1 MAGLSSR
8 ARLYH
13 KINDSLSEEDVRSLR
28 AMLVSD
34 EHLGKARVESA
45 TPQEMFN
52 MLEDDNKIGK
62 GNLTLLVDLLKVLG
76 RAKLA
81 QEAEDV
87 AEADEAGALEAPV
100 SAGIGAV
107 HGEAKSAQKAENTT
121 KGDELGGPGDVSDVI
136 TCLRDL
142 YATEYAHVQPLP
154 WCEDLN
160 LDLGEVYTNLQLQRR
175 DERGRFKGTSTVVS
189 LADIFK
195 RAEGEPKKA
204 DCRSYVRKIRVE
216 GPPGIGKSCSCQK
229 LAHDWSSGKLGS
241 FKAVFFLEL
250 RHLFGK
256 VKDAI
261 FEQLL
266 PKDTDISPEQ
276 LWSYIKKNQNEVLF
290 ILDGLDELSQ
300 KARESTDVVD
310 LIQGKILRNC
320 HVIVTSRPYHCVKD
334 LHNCHEF
341 YRILGYSEEDSLQC
355 IRKYFSEA
363 PESATKLVEQLK
375 RNRNLAE
382 IVVNPLNNVLICV
395 VWEDGGEKL
404 PKSKAELYK
413 MIVYSVAKRYCGKEG
428 IPLKGSTLP
437 SKIHDALR
445 GLGKLSWA
453 GLQQD
458 QLQFNIDDIRQ
469 EYGTNANDMLSMGLL
484 TRDRSYSRIERT
496 WYCAFLHKT
505 FQEYM
510 AAYYMSELVK
520 NGRKREKGIECLR
533 CVFGMMKPSNV
544 QNLAFESRDKYRE
557 VQDMLPEVLGE
568 NSGPLFELFAEEL
581 ANTEG
586 DEKDRDLLSFICVMS
601 LGRACKDGK
610 LAEIVAPC
618 FSHIS
623 NFLGYCHDDDPV
635 SGHISEDQSKLY
647 DDNARWFDGFLKIL
661 SCQKKLAMD
670 PNRTLLQHLT
680 IDCGRIDFVLHQ
692 QQLDILECTLS
703 DCVTLRSLRLLDSG
717 DVRLDGSTFDQGHIY
732 ATAEGQEIPLVTMLI
747 PRCGIESVFI
757 ELSANILEHL
767 SELPWLEHVEVREG
781 WPSNETDFPKYDSIL
796 AEMVKKQSCLKT
808 LHVSGCVRKSTE
820 NRQFDNL
827 IATLQSISEH
837 TTLEEVGL
845 FVEVTDSDPSFGEQP
860 KEHTDEHDTADTMV
874 HRLTECINE
883 NKALKILHIGYRIC
897 SMFHSALCNSQSLS
911 DLCLAIQRNKTLK
924 SLTIDRVF
932 SEYEGHQELIDQLML
947 NKPGNFEK
955 IIINMYKVG
964 DEMNSFNRD
973 YYRKRAGIRS
983 DNDSLDGICQLQ

>member
-1 MAGLSSR
+1 MAGLSPR
-8 ARLYH
+8 ARLYQR
-13 KINDSLSEEDVRSLR
+13 INDSLSEEEVRSLR

-62 GNLTLLVDLLKVLG
+62 GNLALLVDLLKVLG

-121 KGDELGGPGDVSDVI
+121 KGDELGGGPGDVSDVI
-136 TCLRDL
+136 ICPRDL

-216 GPPGIGKSCSCQK
+216 GPPGVGKSCSCQK

-341 YRILGYSEEDSLQC
+341 NRILGYSEENSLQC
-355 IRKYFSEA
+355 IHKYFSEA
-363 PESATKLVEQLK
+363 PESATKLVEQLTSD
-375 RNRNLAE
+375 RNIAE

-404 PKSKAELYK
+404 PKSKADLYK
-413 MIVYSVAKRYCGKEG
+413 MMVYSVAKRYCGKEG

-437 SKIHDALR
+437 SNIHEALR
-445 GLGKLSWA
+445 GLGKLSWE

-469 EYGTNANDMLSMGLL
+469 EYVANADDMLSMGLL
-484 TRDRSYSRIERT
+484 TRDRSFSRIERT
-496 WYCAFLHKT
+496 WNGAFLHKT

-510 AAYYMSELVK
+510 AAYYISELIK
-520 NGRKREKGIECLR
+520 NERKREKGIECLR
-533 CVFGMMKPSNV
+533 CVFGMTEPSNEYSLV
-544 QNLAFESRDKYRE
+544 FESRHRYKE

-568 NSGPLFELFAEEL
+568 NSGQLFELFVEEL
-581 ANTEG
+581 TNTEVDEG
-586 DEKDRDLLSFICVMS
+586 DRALLSFICVMS

-618 FSHIS
+618 FSPRMTNGTGYYGDTDPIS
-623 NFLGYCHDDDPV
+623 GDDCFKM
-635 SGHISEDQSKLY
+635 I
-647 DDNARWFDGFLKIL
+647 DDNARWFDGFLQIL
-661 SCQKKLAMD
+661 SCQKKLAMG
-670 PNRTLLQHLT
+670 PNPRLLQHLT
-680 IDCGRIDFVLHQ
+680 IDCYAIGYVLQQHQ
-692 QQLDILECTLS
+692 LVELESTLS
-703 DCVTLRSLRLLDSG
+703 DCVTLRSLDLWYSDDFNQISFSSG
-717 DVRLDGSTFDQGHIY
+717 IVYEGHMF
-732 ATAEGQEIPLVTMLI
+732 TTDEEQEIPLVTMLI
-747 PRCGIESVFI
+747 PRCGIESVSI
-757 ELSANILEHL
+757 ELSAKILEHL
-767 SELPWLEHVEVREG
+767 SELPRLEHVDVREG
-781 WPSNETDFPKYDSIL
+781 WPCNEIDFPKYDSML
-796 AEMVKKQSCLKT
+796 AEMVRKQSCLKT
-808 LHVSGCVRKSTE
+808 LRVCGCVTKSKGTGK
-820 NRQFDNL
+820 FDNL
-827 IATLQSISEH
+827 KATLLRISERS
-837 TTLEEVGL
+837 TLEVVAL
-845 FVEVTDSDPSFGEQP
+845 VVLLTDSDPSLGEPPQELP
-860 KEHTDEHDTADTMV
+860 DEHASAEIMV
-874 HRLTECINE
+874 QKLTECINRNRTLMDLQIRYE
-883 NKALKILHIGYRIC
+883 IYTKFYKPIC
-897 SMFHSALCNSQSLS
+897 SSQSVS
-911 DLCLAIQRNKTLK
+911 KLCSAIERNKTLK
-924 SLTIDRVF
+924 SLTVEGVF
-932 SEYEGHQELIDQLML
+932 SESDAHQELIDQLMM
-947 NKPGNFEK
+947 NKPEKFEELK
-955 IIINMYKVG
+955 ITMFKEEDKMHSSYFLTCSAREILNWPLPP
-964 DEMNSFNRD
+964 D
-973 YYRKRAGIRS
+973 
-983 DNDSLDGICQLQ
+983 LQ